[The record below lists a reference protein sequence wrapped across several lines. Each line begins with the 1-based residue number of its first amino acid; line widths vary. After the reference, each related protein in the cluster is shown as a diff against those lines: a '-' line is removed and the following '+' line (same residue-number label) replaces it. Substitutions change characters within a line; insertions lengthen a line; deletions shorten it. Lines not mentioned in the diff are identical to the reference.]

1 VFTVRSRVHVAV
13 DVYDL
18 YLRLVEAGIYFISVD
33 ELAKILATST
43 RSAGRVL
50 SKMYELGLAVRLS
63 KNTYKLIRF

>member
-1 VFTVRSRVHVAV
+1 MKSCIHVAV

-18 YLRLVEAGIYFISVD
+18 YLRLVEAGIYFISVN

-43 RSAGRVL
+43 KSAGRVL

-63 KNTYKLIRF
+63 KNTYKLVKF

>member
-1 VFTVRSRVHVAV
+1 VKSCIHVAV

-18 YLRLVEAGIYFISVD
+18 YLRLVEAGIYFISVN

-43 RSAGRVL
+43 KSAGRVL

-63 KNTYKLIRF
+63 KNTYKLVKF